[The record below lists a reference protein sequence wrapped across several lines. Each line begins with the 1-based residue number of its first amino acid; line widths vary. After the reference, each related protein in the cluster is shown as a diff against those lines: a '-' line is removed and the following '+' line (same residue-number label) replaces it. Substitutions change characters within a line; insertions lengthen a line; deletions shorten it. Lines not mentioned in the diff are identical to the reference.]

1 MENVKVKS
9 QAVLDCEKKFE
20 DFRAS
25 VMADEAKL
33 RNAEWVERWYGL
45 GRRAQLDRKF
55 QYSWAGTAA
64 PEKLVEAPPAAKKS
78 FTEKLFSLFNR

>member
-20 DFRAS
+20 AFRAS
-25 VMADEAKL
+25 VIADEAKL
-33 RNAEWVERWYGL
+33 RNAEWVERWSSL

-55 QYSWAGTAA
+55 QYSWAAPAA
-64 PEKLVEAPPAAKKS
+64 PEKLVEAPPAKKKS